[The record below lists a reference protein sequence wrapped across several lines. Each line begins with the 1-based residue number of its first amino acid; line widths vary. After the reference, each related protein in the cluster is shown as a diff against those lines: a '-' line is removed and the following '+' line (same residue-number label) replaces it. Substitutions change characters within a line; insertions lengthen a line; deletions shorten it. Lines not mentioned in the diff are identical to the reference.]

1 MLELN
6 IRVIGFDKGSLEE
19 AVRDALNTSFEQ
31 QGIRTTPTF
40 GVNVTVSGTEK
51 IVDDIFNTGL

>member
-6 IRVIGFDKGSLEE
+6 IKVIGFDKGALLE
-19 AVRDALNTSFEQ
+19 AVRDAVGTNFEQ
-31 QGIRTTPTF
+31 QGVRTTPTF

-51 IVDDIFNTGL
+51 TIDDVFVVG